1 MMLYLTGAETSLAKS
16 PVASQTDVARSL
28 GGYISS
34 TPAPNA
40 AVNTLFDLIS
50 SETLRNRQKETIAIA
65 LVNKLPQ
72 VVTDVK
78 LRFISSKEDVALF
91 KVAAV
96 SVGED
101 YAMESIANR
110 YQEPMNAEFHSAT
123 FNKAY
128 VDINVS
134 NPADVGEVIQLLPFD
149 VEVEVTES
157 GIEGTWTA
165 FEYAFENSENYEIK
179 RMYDNVFRIMSR
191 GIEVSYPVECSYITD
206 GSFNA
211 EFLGKFENGET
222 NVVTLIDSESELQ
235 PNAAIGLWIQ
245 RMIKPNKYASNEKL
259 LDDYKKHIIY
269 STLEEI
275 GLCISYKLVQTD
287 AAESV
292 IQ

>member
-16 PVASQTDVARSL
+16 PIASQTDVAKSL

-34 TPAPNA
+34 TPVPNA

-72 VVTDVK
+72 AVTDVK

-101 YAMESIANR
+101 YAMDSIANR
-110 YQEPMNAEFHSAT
+110 YQEPMNVEFHSAT

-134 NPADVGEVIQLLPFD
+134 NPADVGEVIQLLPFE

-191 GIEVSYPVECSYITD
+191 GVEVATPTECSYITD

-245 RMIKPNKYASNEKL
+245 RVIKPNKYASNEKL

-269 STLEEI
+269 SILEDI
-275 GLCISYKLVQTD
+275 GLCISYNLVQTD
-287 AAESV
+287 ATESV